1 MPEFTHLSRD
11 HTVHLMTGLRDAAGP
26 LVVLDDDPTG
36 TQAVARV
43 PVILACNPAVI
54 AATAATSPTA
64 IHLLTNSRAYPPE
77 QAREL
82 VREAAAATI
91 EVLARPRFALRGDST
106 LRAHLLEEYLALC
119 DVAYAGRTPP
129 LLLVPALP
137 AAGRIT
143 AGGVHYL
150 VRDGRRVPLHETE
163 YARDAGFAYS
173 DACLLQWAEDRSG
186 GFFQRAGGREVD
198 LERVRSGGP
207 TVIADALLE
216 LADAGRAAVCVPD
229 AESLD
234 DLAVIA
240 EGLGLAEAAGAEIV
254 VRSAPTFVGV
264 ASGALATE
272 RARPPAPGTGVLVV
286 CGSYVPSTTR
296 QLEKLI
302 DAYPRSLVEVDVV
315 ALASDGRKAEIDR
328 AAGEA
333 ARLLALDGLAVV
345 ATRRERPQDL
355 RDFASGQRV
364 ATGLAEVV
372 GRIEPLPG
380 VVLAK
385 GGITSAV
392 TAKHGLAAETGI
404 VVGPLVDGVALWHLH
419 LSRGEKMP
427 FVVFPGNVGDERTL
441 LEVVELVLEA

>member
-1 MPEFTHLSRD
+1 
-11 HTVHLMTGLRDAAGP
+11 MTAHMDSASL

-36 TQAVARV
+36 TQAVAGV
-43 PVILACNPAVI
+43 PVVLAWDPAVI
-54 AATAATSPTA
+54 RAAAATSSTA

-77 QAREL
+77 QAYEL
-82 VREAAAATI
+82 VRAASAATV
-91 EVLARPRFALRGDST
+91 EALAGPRFVLRGDST
-106 LRAHLLEEYLALC
+106 LRAHLHEEYLALC
-119 DVAYAGRTPP
+119 DEAYPGRTPP

-143 AGGVHYL
+143 VGGVHYL

-163 YARDAGFAYS
+163 YARDPGFAYR
-173 DACLLQWAEDRSG
+173 DARLLQWAEDRSA
-186 GFFQRAGGREVD
+186 GFFERASGREVN
-198 LERVRSGGP
+198 LKRLRSGGAAA
-207 TVIADALLE
+207 IADALLE
-216 LADAGRAAVCVPD
+216 LTHAGRPAVCVPD
-229 AESLD
+229 ATSLD
-234 DLAVIA
+234 DLALIA

-272 RARPPAPGTGVLVV
+272 CARPPAPGAGVLVL

-296 QLEKLI
+296 QLENLI
-302 DAYPRSLVEVDVV
+302 KAYPRSLVEVDVV
-315 ALASDGRKAEIDR
+315 ALTSHGRKAEIDR
-328 AAGEA
+328 AGGEA

-345 ATRRERPQDL
+345 ATQRERPL
-355 RDFASGQRV
+355 ELGDFASGQRV

-372 GRIEPLPG
+372 GRIEPQPG

-392 TAKHGLAAETGI
+392 TARHGLAAQTGS

-419 LSRGEKMP
+419 LRRGEKIP
-427 FVVFPGNVGDERTL
+427 FVVFPGNVGDAGTL
-441 LEVVELVLEA
+441 LEVVELILEA